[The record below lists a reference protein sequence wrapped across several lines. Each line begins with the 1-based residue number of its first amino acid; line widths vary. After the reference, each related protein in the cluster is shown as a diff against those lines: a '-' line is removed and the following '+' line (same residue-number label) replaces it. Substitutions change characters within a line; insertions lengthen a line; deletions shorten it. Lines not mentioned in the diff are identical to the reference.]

1 MAILDPQENYNP
13 KIGLKNIFSKLVEII
28 ENLNTAITNIATNA
42 ANIAQNTL
50 GISLL
55 ENSLG
60 PIPKMYK
67 ALISQNAPIATQTSG
82 TFTVGMIVSTTTYVA
97 GDDFSNW
104 TLVSGTVNTTGAVY
118 QVTEAA
124 PTVWTNS
131 SDLAYDGAPFVV
143 SLDGD
148 GILNPFLNTLSGTPV
163 WSYTSAGLF
172 LATLTGEFLE
182 GKTTVLIG
190 SSASSMLIVR
200 AERNSDNDIVVA
212 TEVSTT
218 GTGSDGE
225 ITNCTIFIEVNT

>member
-67 ALISQNAPIATQTSG
+67 ALISQAAPIATQTSG

-124 PTVWTNS
+124 PTDWTNS

-148 GILNPFLNTLSGTPV
+148 GILNPLLNTLSGVPV
-163 WSYTSAGLF
+163 WSYDSVGEYKLT
-172 LATLTGEFLE
+172 LASEWTAS
-182 GKTTVLIG
+182 KTTIQMTPYDAG
-190 SSASSMLIVR
+190 QIVGGTR
-200 AERNSDNDIVVA
+200 LDANEMYVFSTNDA
-212 TEVSTT
+212 GAYTDGRLVSTT
-218 GTGSDGE
+218 
-225 ITNCTIFIEVNT
+225 ILIEVYT